1 MYKLSDLR
9 NLEKNCNIH
18 LAMVDF
24 VVDEINEKENTRRRI
39 LRDHNG
45 RYFFHSMKDGEVIEC
60 FEILLSWKAFDNKLM
75 FAYTP
80 DGKHPYE
87 IEVNTDTNI
96 ILLERKGTPIEF
108 IEPGDKAEYDGN
120 TIELVNY
127 KTIKVNGNYIPVI
140 DDPAYVYKLMK
151 GKIKA
156 RDGAIGLFHFLD
168 GIAEER
174 KNGGIPLF
182 SAAFGIIC
190 DKYGKGKVV

>member
-18 LAMVDF
+18 LAMVYF

-60 FEILLSWKAFDNKLM
+60 FEILLSWKPFDDELF

-87 IEVNTDTNI
+87 IIANTCTNI
-96 ILLERKGTPIEF
+96 ILLERRGTPIEF
-108 IEPGDKAEYDGN
+108 IEPGDKAEYGGN
-120 TIELVNY
+120 TIEFVNDE
-127 KTIKVNGNYIPVI
+127 TVKVNGNVVPVI
-140 DDPAYVYKLMK
+140 KDYCYVYKLIK
-151 GKIKA
+151 NKIKA
-156 RDGAIGLFHFLD
+156 IDGARGLFHFLD
-168 GIAEER
+168 RIAEEG
-174 KNGGIPLF
+174 KFITYPILSG
-182 SAAFGIIC
+182 AFDIIA
-190 DKYGKGKVV
+190 DKYGRSI